1 LDAELT
7 HKAHEMGLIISKTC
21 ENALKQAI
29 NRLQGLNTSYIPQN
43 PSDGQNKGM
52 VDGRDLNLHI
62 IYPTNYPE
70 QMNQSYLLCRVG
82 NSFIIVHAPHYQR

>member
-7 HKAHEMGLIISKTC
+7 HKAHETGLIISKTC

-52 VDGRDLNLHI
+52 VDGTGFEPATSTMPTWRSCQTDLPAQKSMASEALTRNFNL
-62 IYPTNYPE
+62 
-70 QMNQSYLLCRVG
+70 
-82 NSFIIVHAPHYQR
+82 